1 MKRIILLILILSV
14 VISAA
19 DDQSLIA
26 IKAKKIVRVTG
37 SVVENG
43 IILIRAGRIEKIGKG
58 FTIPSGYLLYDYS
71 EHSVYPG
78 IINLMTHLGVSGISR
93 VREWHDYRETGKY
106 NPHISVHTAF
116 YPWGNLIPVT
126 REFGTLMVLS
136 VPSGGIIS
144 GKAALVSLNG
154 WVPEDMFVKREAA
167 LVIRL
172 PRSPK
177 KKDKQKK
184 GEVQVLSKDK
194 RELREFISKA
204 YQYFRGSSNRRNIP
218 TYEAMKEIWSAG
230 LPVIVAADSK
240 PDIKFAIQLGKDFR
254 LNLIL
259 FGVYEAESIGKEI
272 CESGVPVILSSMY
285 NRNQKWEHGYDKV
298 YRLPAALYRAGVK
311 FAFSTRYAATAF
323 DLPIQAA
330 RAVAYG
336 LPAEEALKALTLYPA
351 QIMGLKDYGSIEENK
366 IADLVIADGDL
377 LETSTS
383 VKAVFIK
390 GQLVKSKSF
399 FGKEYMRARNKI
411 SGEF

>member
-19 DDQSLIA
+19 DDQNLIA
-26 IKAKKIVRVTG
+26 IKARKIVRVSG

-43 IILIRAGRIEKIGKG
+43 IILIRAGRIEKVGKD
-58 FTIPSGYLLYDYS
+58 FVIPSGYRLYDYS
-71 EHSVYPG
+71 KYSVYPG
-78 IINLMTHLGVSGISR
+78 IINLMTHLGMSGISR
-93 VREWHDYRETGKY
+93 VREWNDYRETGKY
-106 NPHISVHTAF
+106 KPHISAHTAF

-136 VPSGGIIS
+136 APSGGIIS

-167 LVIRL
+167 LIIHL
-172 PRSPK
+172 PRSASKDK
-177 KKDKQKK
+177 KKK
-184 GEVQVLSKDK
+184 GGEQVLSKDK

-204 YQYFRGSSNRRNIP
+204 YQYFLGSSNRRKIS
-218 TYEAMKEIWSAG
+218 TYEAMKDIWSAG
-230 LPVIVAADSK
+230 LPVIVAADAET
-240 PDIKFAIQLGKDFR
+240 DIKFAIQLGKDFK

-259 FGVYEAESIGKEI
+259 FGVYEAESISKEI
-272 CESGVPVILSSMY
+272 SESGVPVILSSMY

-298 YRLPAALYRAGVK
+298 YRLPAALQRAGVK
-311 FAFSTRYAATAF
+311 FAFSTSYAATAF

-336 LPAEEALKALTLYPA
+336 LPAEEALKSLTLYPA
-351 QIMGLKDYGSIEENK
+351 QIMGLSDYGSIDENK
-366 IADLVIADGDL
+366 MADLVVADGDL

-390 GQLVKSKSF
+390 GRLVKAKSF
-399 FGKEYMRARNKI
+399 FEKEYQRARDKI

>member
-1 MKRIILLILILSV
+1 
-14 VISAA
+14 
-19 DDQSLIA
+19 
-26 IKAKKIVRVTG
+26 
-37 SVVENG
+37 
-43 IILIRAGRIEKIGKG
+43 
-58 FTIPSGYLLYDYS
+58 
-71 EHSVYPG
+71 
-78 IINLMTHLGVSGISR
+78 
-93 VREWHDYRETGKY
+93 
-106 NPHISVHTAF
+106 
-116 YPWGNLIPVT
+116 
-126 REFGTLMVLS
+126 MVLS

-167 LVIRL
+167 LVIRI
-172 PRSPK
+172 PRSA

-184 GEVQVLSKDK
+184 DGVQVLSKDK
-194 RELREFISKA
+194 RELREFIFKA
-204 YQYFRGSSNRRNIP
+204 HQYFRASDDRRIIP
-218 TYEAMKEIWSAG
+218 TYEAMKEIWSTG
-230 LPVIVAADSK
+230 LPVIIAADSEA
-240 PDIKFAIQLGKDFR
+240 DIKFAIQLGKDFKM
-254 LNLIL
+254 NLIL

-272 CESGVPVILSSMY
+272 RESGFPVILSSMY

-298 YRLPAALYRAGVK
+298 YRLPAALNRAGVK

-351 QIMGLKDYGSIEENK
+351 QIMGLKDYGCIDVNK
-366 IADLVIADGDL
+366 IADLVITDGDL

-390 GQLVKSKSF
+390 GRLVQLKSF
-399 FGKEYMRARNKI
+399 FEKEYNRARNKI